1 MNRRDTVFGLLVFAG
16 AAALLP
22 AGSIPAKAQQ
32 PGKIHRIGFIT
43 SDSRTTVPIDAFR
56 QGLKE
61 AGYVEGK
68 NFIIEARFWEGRAE
82 RAPAL
87 VADLLRLNVD
97 VLVAGTAQSTLA
109 AKRATTT
116 VPIVFASVFDPVATG
131 IVASLAR
138 PGGNIT
144 GTTFGVG
151 GEGLAG
157 KWLELLREADPR
169 ISHFALL
176 WNLANPAAAPA
187 VKEMQSAAKIMK
199 VKLDLFDAGT
209 NAKLE
214 ATLAAI
220 DGSKAQAIVFAP
232 DPFFS
237 VNTTRLVQFATR
249 KRLPTMYYNKA
260 FVEAGGLMSYGGSS
274 ADSYRRAAKHVDRI
288 LKGAKPADL
297 PVEQPTTFELAVNLK
312 TAKTLRLAIPQSMLM
327 RADEVIQ

>member
-1 MNRRDTVFGLLVFAG
+1 MKSRLARL
-16 AAALLP
+16 AAAAILLL
-22 AGSIPAKAQQ
+22 AGSVAAQAQQ
-32 PGKIHRIGFIT
+32 AEKIYRIGFIT
-43 SDSRTTVPIDAFR
+43 SDSRSTVPVDAFR

-68 NFIIEARFWEGRAE
+68 NFIIEARYWEGRAE
-82 RAPAL
+82 RAPGL

-97 VLVAGTAQSTLA
+97 VLVVGTAQTTLA

-116 VPIVFASVFDPVATG
+116 VPVVFASVFDPVAAG

-151 GEGLAG
+151 GEGLSR
-157 KWLELLREADPR
+157 KWLELLKEADPR
-169 ISHFALL
+169 ISHLAVLT
-176 WNLANPAAAPA
+176 NLANPAAAPV
-187 VKEMQSAAKIMK
+187 VKEIQTSATIMK

-209 NAKLE
+209 DAKLE
-214 ATLAAI
+214 AALVAI
-220 DGSKAQAIVFAP
+220 GASKAQAIIFAP

-237 VNTTRLVQFATR
+237 VNTTRLVQFAMR
-249 KRLPTMYYNKA
+249 KRLPNMYYNKA

-297 PVEQPTTFELAVNLK
+297 PVEQPTTFELTINLK
-312 TAKTLRLAIPQSMLM
+312 TAKALGLSIKPSLRL
-327 RADEVIQ
+327 RADQVIE

>member
-1 MNRRDTVFGLLVFAG
+1 VKSTLARLA

-22 AGSIPAKAQQ
+22 LAGSVPANAQQ
-32 PGKIHRIGFIT
+32 AEKIHRIGFVS
-43 SDSRTTVPIDAFR
+43 SDSRSTVPVDAFR

-68 NFIIEARFWEGRAE
+68 NFIIEARYWEGRAE
-82 RAPAL
+82 RAPEL
-87 VADLLRLNVD
+87 VAEVLRLKVD
-97 VLVAGTAQSTLA
+97 VLMVGSAQTALA

-131 IVASLAR
+131 LVASLAR

-151 GEGLAG
+151 GEGFAG
-157 KWLELLREADPR
+157 KWVELLKEALPG
-169 ISHFALL
+169 ISHLAVLR
-176 WNLANPAAAPA
+176 NSANPASEPS
-187 VKEMQSAAKIMK
+187 VKEIQAAATIMK
-199 VKLDLFDAGT
+199 VKLDVFDAGT
-209 NAKLE
+209 DTKLE
-214 ATLAAI
+214 AVLVAI
-220 DGSKAQAIVFAP
+220 DGSKAQAIIFAP

-237 VNTTRLVQFATR
+237 INTTRLVQFATR

-260 FVEAGGLMSYGGSS
+260 FVEAGGFMSYGASS

-297 PVEQPTTFELAVNLK
+297 PVEQPTTFELVINLK
-312 TAKTLRLAIPQSMLM
+312 TARALGLTLKPSLRQ
-327 RADEVIQ
+327 RADQVIE

>member
-1 MNRRDTVFGLLVFAG
+1 VKSKLARL
-16 AAALLP
+16 AAAAILLL
-22 AGSIPAKAQQ
+22 AGSVPAQAQQ
-32 PGKIHRIGFIT
+32 GEKIYRIGFIT
-43 SDSRTTVPIDAFR
+43 SASRSAVLDAFR

-61 AGYVEGK
+61 AGYVEGR
-68 NFIIEARFWEGRAE
+68 NFLIEARYWEGRAE
-82 RAPAL
+82 RAPDI
-87 VADLLRLNVD
+87 VADVLRLNLD
-97 VLVAGTAQSTLA
+97 VLVVGTAQTALA

-144 GTTFGVG
+144 GATFGVG
-151 GEGLAG
+151 GEGFSR
-157 KWLELLREADPR
+157 KWLELLKEADSR
-169 ISHFALL
+169 ISHLAVLT
-176 WNLANPAAAPA
+176 NLANPAAAP
-187 VKEMQSAAKIMK
+187 VVREIQTSATIMK

-209 NAKLE
+209 DAKLE
-214 ATLAAI
+214 AALVAI
-220 DGSKAQAIVFAP
+220 GGSKAQAIIFAP

-237 VNTTRLVQFATR
+237 FNTTRLVQFAMR

-297 PVEQPTTFELAVNLK
+297 PVEQPTTFELVINLK
-312 TAKTLRLAIPQSMLM
+312 TAKTLGLTIKQSLLL
-327 RADEVIQ
+327 RANQVIE

>member
-1 MNRRDTVFGLLVFAG
+1 MTAIRLAAAAVLLV
-16 AAALLP
+16 
-22 AGSIPAKAQQ
+22 AGSIPAQAQQ
-32 PGKIHRIGFIT
+32 AEKIYRIGFIS
-43 SDSRTTVPIDAFR
+43 SDSRSTVPVDAFR

-68 NFIIEARFWEGRAE
+68 NFIIEARYWEGRAE
-82 RAPAL
+82 RAPDL
-87 VADLLRLNVD
+87 VADVLRLKVD
-97 VLVAGTAQSTLA
+97 VLVVGTAQSTLA

-151 GEGLAG
+151 GEGFAG

-169 ISHFALL
+169 ISHLAVLT
-176 WNLANPAAAPA
+176 NLANPAAAPV

-209 NAKLE
+209 DAKLE

-237 VNTTRLVQFATR
+237 VNTARFVQFAMR

-288 LKGAKPADL
+288 LKGAKPTDL
-297 PVEQPTTFELAVNLK
+297 PVEQPTTFELVINLK
-312 TAKTLRLAIPQSMLM
+312 TAKALGLTMKPSLLLRANQII
-327 RADEVIQ
+327 E